1 MQALRCS
8 LAAATEAAVLRT
20 MLPRPHAAGGS
31 GPVAALA
38 NSCFSPG
45 GALGQISVRCAPL
58 EQRRVCPV
66 ALQRCTVPNAW

>member
-8 LAAATEAAVLRT
+8 LARATEAAVLRT

-31 GPVAALA
+31 GPVLAAALA

-45 GALGQISVRCAPL
+45 GALGQISVRCVTFGAAP
-58 EQRRVCPV
+58 RVPCRV
-66 ALQRCTVPNAW
+66 ATLHGA